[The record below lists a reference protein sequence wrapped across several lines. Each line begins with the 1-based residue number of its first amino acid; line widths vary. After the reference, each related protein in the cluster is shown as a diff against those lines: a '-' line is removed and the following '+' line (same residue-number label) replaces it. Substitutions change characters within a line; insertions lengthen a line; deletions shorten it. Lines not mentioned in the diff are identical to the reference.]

1 MEEKE
6 TLRWDCVL
14 RFYEKGETMGYLI
27 GWTRQTAE
35 VLKEL
40 ETTGEYRVKEEYIRK
55 KNGDIAGYYLE
66 LYRWYTEKSRAY
78 LPAAV
83 EGEFPIWFSLN
94 SDYRLQ
100 KTEGTVIIRARIP
113 GEMALVIDAGRWD
126 SRGNH
131 MYICKNA
138 KDRADFEKLLNT
150 YGIYDET
157 ILADR
162 KGIFYP
168 MLRKRMM
175 ESWERLF
182 TMPPDR
188 PENGYAT
195 TWVLKQEWIEEIIL

>member
-1 MEEKE
+1 
-6 TLRWDCVL
+6 
-14 RFYEKGETMGYLI
+14 MGYLI

-113 GEMALVIDAGRWD
+113 GKWRLSSTLEDGTAG
-126 SRGNH
+126 
-131 MYICKNA
+131 
-138 KDRADFEKLLNT
+138 
-150 YGIYDET
+150 ET
-157 ILADR
+157 ICISA
-162 KGIFYP
+162 K
-168 MLRKRMM
+168 
-175 ESWERLF
+175 
-182 TMPPDR
+182 MPR
-188 PENGYAT
+188 TGLT
-195 TWVLKQEWIEEIIL
+195 LKSF

>member
-1 MEEKE
+1 
-6 TLRWDCVL
+6 
-14 RFYEKGETMGYLI
+14 
-27 GWTRQTAE
+27 
-35 VLKEL
+35 
-40 ETTGEYRVKEEYIRK
+40 
-55 KNGDIAGYYLE
+55 
-66 LYRWYTEKSRAY
+66 
-78 LPAAV
+78 
-83 EGEFPIWFSLN
+83 
-94 SDYRLQ
+94 
-100 KTEGTVIIRARIP
+100 
-113 GEMALVIDAGRWD
+113 MALVIDAGRWD

-195 TWVLKQEWIEEIIL
+195 TWV